1 MYINYV
7 DEMYINYVNEKLK
20 FIYEGSDSIFLAIS
34 THVCGQMEILKM
46 EFVNYGVE
54 SKNIFDDFSILASR
68 HHYLIEHAE
77 LLVEVI
83 SFVLLVQIMFS
94 CLIICLIGK

>member
-1 MYINYV
+1 MT
-7 DEMYINYVNEKLK
+7 
-20 FIYEGSDSIFLAIS
+20 FIYKGSDSLFLAIT

-54 SKNIFDDFSILASR
+54 SKNIFEDFSKLVSR
-68 HHYLIEHAE
+68 HQYLMEHAE

-83 SFVLLVQIMFS
+83 SFVLLVQMLFS
-94 CLIICLIGK
+94 CLIICLIGKYFKLVTFLVM